1 MKLTIDTETRSACDL
16 KSHGAWVYAEHPSTQ
31 IMCLAVK
38 VDSSQT
44 KIWLNPAI
52 YKTSL
57 PLLPTISLTEIFE
70 LMDLADEIEA
80 HNSMFEQ
87 AIFEHV
93 AVKRMGWRALP
104 LHKLRCTMSVAAY
117 RGLPL
122 DLERACEAVSVKGKD
137 LEGSKVMKKL
147 SKPRKI
153 NPDGS
158 IIWWE
163 DPDLLHVL
171 ARYCIQDVDAEYGLS
186 CAIGKLTEQEL
197 RIWQLDQRINARG
210 IYTDGAACAS
220 IIRMLGQDAEAQL
233 KKFRAITGLNSPKQ
247 IDQFGSWIRRHGVL
261 HLSLSKADVA
271 ETLNFPD
278 LPDPVRRALE
288 IRQHLGLSSVSKFQA
303 ILDRVSADGR
313 LRGMFQYHGAGTG
326 RWAGRGVQL
335 QNLPRKK
342 YHQVDVDAALAGD
355 IDWFYMTEDSLPAS
369 MSKLVRGMF
378 MATPGNELVVAD
390 FSSIEARVTGWVAN
404 EPVILDAFLHNLD
417 LYKVAASKIFGV
429 PYDQISKD
437 QRQVGKVAVLAL
449 GFGGGNGAFQG
460 MAANYGVSLP
470 EEQVTGIVAAWRE
483 GHPRVRKAWYEGEA
497 AATAAIERGRP
508 FAAGPIKYAVKS
520 RYLLCKLP
528 SGRCIHYPFAKIE
541 GRITKW
547 GTDKRSITYMKM
559 DKGQWARRHVWYGTL
574 FENVVQGIA
583 RDCLAEAMLRVEAAG
598 LPLVLHV
605 HDEGASD
612 VPKGTID
619 IREYEAIMA
628 QPPEWAE
635 DCPMAAEG
643 WIGERYKK

>member
-1 MKLTIDTETRSACDL
+1 MKLSIDFEARSACSL
-16 KSHGAWVYAEHPSTQ
+16 KDHGAWVYAEHPSTQ

-38 VDSSQT
+38 AGSEPT
-44 KIWLNPAI
+44 RIWPNPAI
-52 YKTSL
+52 YKSSL
-57 PLLPTISLTEIFE
+57 PLLPLVSLPEIFE
-70 LMDLADEIEA
+70 LMDRADEIEA

-87 AIFEHV
+87 AIFQHV
-93 AVKRMGWRALP
+93 ANRRMGWPMLP
-104 LHKLRCTMSVAAY
+104 LDKLRCTMSVAAY

-122 DLERACEAVSVKGKD
+122 DLDRACAAVGVKGKWE
-137 LEGSKVMKKL
+137 EGAKVMKKL

-153 NPDGS
+153 HPDGS
-158 IIWWE
+158 ITWWD

-171 ARYCIQDVDAEYGLS
+171 LRYCIQDVDAEYGLS

-210 IYTDGAACAS
+210 IYADRATCSS
-220 IIRMLGQDAEAQL
+220 IIRMLEQDAESQL
-233 KKFRAITGLNSPKQ
+233 KRFNAITGLTSPKQ
-247 IDQFGSWIRRHGVL
+247 VDRFGAWIRNQGVL

-271 ETLNFPD
+271 NTLEFPD
-278 LPDPVRRALE
+278 LPDPVRQALE
-288 IRQHLGLSSVSKFQA
+288 IRQQLGLSSVSKFQA

-335 QNLPRKK
+335 QNLPRRK
-342 YHQVDVDAALAGD
+342 YHQVDIEAAQAED
-355 IDWFYMTEDSLPAS
+355 IDWFYMTENSLPAS

-378 MATPGNELVVAD
+378 TATPGNELVVAD
-390 FSSIEARVTGWVAN
+390 FSSIEARVTGWVAQ
-404 EPVILDAFLHNLD
+404 EPVILNAFRNNLD
-417 LYKVAASKIFGV
+417 LYKVAASKIFGI
-429 PYDQISKD
+429 PYDQID
-437 QRQVGKVAVLAL
+437 YNQRQVGKVAVLAL
-449 GFGGGNGAFQG
+449 GFGGGNDAFQG
-460 MAANYGVSLP
+460 TAANYGVNLP

-483 GHPRVRKAWYEGEA
+483 GHPAVRKAWYEGEA
-497 AATAAIERGRP
+497 AATAAIERGRS
-508 FAAGPIKYAVKS
+508 FSVGPIKYAVKS

-528 SGRCIHYPFAKIE
+528 SGRCIHYPYAKME
-541 GRITKW
+541 NRSTKW
-547 GTDKRSITYMKM
+547 GTSKRGITYMKM

-583 RDCLAEAMLRVEAAG
+583 RDYLAEAMLRVEAAG

-612 VPKGTID
+612 VPKKTID

-628 QPPEWAE
+628 RPPEWAQ
-635 DCPMAAEG
+635 DCPMAAKG
-643 WIGERYKK
+643 WIGERYRK